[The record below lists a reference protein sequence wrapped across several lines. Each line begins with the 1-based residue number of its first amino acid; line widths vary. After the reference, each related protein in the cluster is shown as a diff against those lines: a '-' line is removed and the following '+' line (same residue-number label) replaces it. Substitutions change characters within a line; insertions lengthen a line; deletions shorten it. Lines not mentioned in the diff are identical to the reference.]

1 MKSALMRRLEKVEG
15 ALNWEKDHL
24 VVVTPVSWGSL
35 KDEELND
42 RIARWRAGENFGNW
56 SAANRGLAGVYQ
68 DGMRSDLDIADRQ
81 RARILTLG
89 WGK

>member
-24 VVVTPVSWGSL
+24 VVVTPVSWGHL

-42 RIARWRAGENFGNW
+42 RIARWRAGENFGEW
-56 SAANRGLAGVYQ
+56 SATERGLAAVYQ

-81 RARILTLG
+81 RARILALG

>member
-1 MKSALMRRLEKVEG
+1 MKSALMRRLEKVEN

-24 VVVTPVSWGSL
+24 VVVTPVSWSSL

-42 RIARWRAGENFGNW
+42 RIARWRAGENFGKW
-56 SAANRGLAGVYQ
+56 SAANRGLAAIYQ